1 MKYNQYAYQEV
12 PLSQQK
18 EELLAAGFLPKNYE
32 ELSFAQLAESFFE
45 TLLVPAH
52 GHEAKHAQLAE
63 LAVDEKTTLAA
74 FLESDPEQMTAGQFY
89 NAALQILGY
98 HVYYDYDPQDP
109 IALMDKNAL
118 PHVASIKDKDELIHA
133 VYRLLVTRAKNGQEL
148 VDVLAGQGYFTQFW
162 GQGKFMFLNGK
173 ALPVFDTSKV
183 IREVVYVASDLDTDQ
198 DGENDLLQVS
208 IFRPAESGK
217 DLKVPALYTASPY
230 FGGIIENAKTNHSVD
245 EDLTD
250 ATTWTNP
257 QYEASPV
264 IEAAKPG
271 PEDVSATESAVGK
284 SSYPVNEFLLARGFA
299 SVFAGAIGTRGSD
312 GLRITGAPEETESAK
327 EIIEWLHGDRIA
339 YTDRTRKHE
348 TKASWCNGNIGMTG
362 RSYLGTL
369 QIAIA
374 TTGVKGLKTVVS
386 EAAISSWYDY
396 YREHGLVIA
405 PGECQGEDL
414 DKLAETC
421 QSNLWDAGDAIK
433 IRPKYEAMQKKLLE
447 KEDRTTGQYS
457 DFWEARN
464 YRHHTDGIK
473 CSWLSVHGLNDWN
486 VKPKNVYKVWQK
498 VKNLPVDH
506 HLFLH
511 QGPHYNINNLA
522 SIDFTDLLNMWFCHE
537 LLGVENDIRK
547 IMPTV
552 LIQDNLEAD
561 TWHEEEDWADSL
573 GDKVVLHASE
583 DGKLG
588 KAEGKGVLSFHDEGG
603 KAFKEA
609 KLSDGAW
616 EYKFICGD
624 EPWSDPSLRF
634 VSEEITK
641 PITLVGRPEIK
652 IKTAASRKV
661 GQLSVALVELGERQ
675 RLTPTPKFLMRNGQE
690 LGYRFGTDT
699 LQEFVPDKPTK
710 AKLITKAHMNLQN
723 WQDMKKPAE
732 IEEGKFYELNF
743 KLQPTYYTL
752 PAGSRLALI
761 VYSTDQGMTK
771 RPLTPEDYEIDL
783 GGTSLTLF
791 EK

>member
-1 MKYNQYAYQEV
+1 MKYNQYAYTEV
-12 PLSQQK
+12 PLAQQK
-18 EELLAAGFLPKNYE
+18 QELLAARFLPASYE
-32 ELSFAQLAESFFE
+32 ALSFSQLAGSFFK
-45 TLLVPAH
+45 TLNATAH
-52 GHEAKHAQLAE
+52 GDEAKEAKLHE
-63 LAVDEKTTLAA
+63 FAVDDQTSLAD
-74 FLESDPEQMTAGQFY
+74 FLATEPKAMTPSQFY
-89 NAALQILGY
+89 NVALQFLGY
-98 HVYYDYDPQDP
+98 HVYYDYDPKDP
-109 IALMDKNAL
+109 LALMDKNAL
-118 PHVASIKDKDELIHA
+118 PHVKSINNADELIHA
-133 VYRLLVTRAKNGQEL
+133 VYRLLATRAKNGQEL
-148 VDVLAGQGYFTQFW
+148 IDVLAGQGYFTQFW
-162 GQGKFMFLNGK
+162 GNNKFMFFNGK

-183 IREVVYVASDLDTDQ
+183 IREVVYVASDLDTDH
-198 DGENDLLQVS
+198 DGQNDLLQVS
-208 IFRPAESGK
+208 VFRPAESGSK
-217 DLKVPALYTASPY
+217 LRVPALYTASPY
-230 FGGIIENAKTNHSVD
+230 FGGIIENAKTNHNVD

-257 QYEASPV
+257 QYEAQPV
-264 IEAAKPG
+264 VKATKPA
-271 PEDVSATESAVGK
+271 PEDQPATETATGK

-299 SVFAGAIGTRGSD
+299 SVFAGAIGTRHSD

-339 YTDRTRKHE
+339 YTDRSRQHE

-421 QSNLWDAGDAIK
+421 QSNLWDAGDALK
-433 IRPKYEAMQKKLLE
+433 IRPQYEKMQKLLLD
-447 KEDRTTGQYS
+447 KEDRATGQYS

-498 VKNLPVDH
+498 VKKLPIDH

-511 QGPHYNINNLA
+511 QGPHYNINNLV

-537 LLGVENDIRK
+537 LLGVDNHIRE

-552 LIQDNLEAD
+552 LVQDNLHAD
-561 TWHEEEDWADSL
+561 TWHEEQDWADSL
-573 GDKVVLHASE
+573 GEKLVLHPSSDGSLSKDTSE
-583 DGKLG
+583 GT
-588 KAEGKGVLSFHDEGG
+588 LSFHDEGG
-603 KAFKEA
+603 KEFKEA
-609 KLSDGAW
+609 KLSDSAW

-624 EPWSDPSLRF
+624 EPWSKPSLRF
-634 VSEEITK
+634 VSEKLDK
-641 PITLVGRPEIK
+641 PVTIVGRPEIK

-675 RLTPTPKFLMRNGQE
+675 RLTPTPKFLMRGGQE
-690 LGYRFGTDT
+690 LGFRFGTDT
-699 LQEFVPDKPTK
+699 LQEFVPAKATR

-723 WQDMKKPAE
+723 WQDMKKPAA

-752 PAGSRLALI
+752 PAGSQLALI

-771 RPLTPEDYEIDL
+771 RPLTAEDYEIDL
-783 GGTSLTLF
+783 GDTSLTLF